1 MTAKEYLRS
10 IRRQS
15 RHIDSLLAQKDR
27 LKDLAEGISGMSYDD
42 VKVQTSRT
50 LPGNRQTDAVYRLIE
65 LEERITDEID
75 RYVDMREDAE
85 RYISCLRS
93 FTEQDVLRNYYLA
106 GMTWEE
112 VAEVMGYDV
121 RQIFRIHGKA
131 LKHLQ
136 EKMSLNVSI
145 KS

>member
-15 RHIDSLLAQKDR
+15 RHINSMLAQKDR

-65 LEERITDEID
+65 FEEHITDEID

-85 RYISCLRS
+85 RYISCMRS

-112 VAEVMGYDV
+112 VAEVMGYDNRTV
-121 RQIFRIHGKA
+121 YKIHGRA
-131 LKHLQ
+131 LIHLEQ
-136 EKMSLNVSI
+136 VVEFKNRLT
-145 KS
+145 